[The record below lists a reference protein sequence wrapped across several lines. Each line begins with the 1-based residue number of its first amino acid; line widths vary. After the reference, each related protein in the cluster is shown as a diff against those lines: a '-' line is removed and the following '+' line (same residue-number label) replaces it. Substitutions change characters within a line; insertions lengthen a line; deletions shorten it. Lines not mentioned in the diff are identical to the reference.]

1 MKLTTKGRYA
11 VTAMVDLA
19 LHADDGPVSLSEI
32 SERQGLSL
40 SYLEQLFVK
49 LRRSGLVKSSRGS
62 RGGYSLS
69 LLASSTS
76 VADIIIAVDEN
87 VDVTNCSGKSVC
99 QDGDTCL
106 THHLWDELTLQ
117 IRNFLGG
124 ISLQD
129 LVNRKE
135 IRWVSERQDAKL
147 QAANDLS
154 LIPLAS
160 YD

>member
-11 VTAMVDLA
+11 VTAMVDLT
-19 LHADDGPVSLSEI
+19 LHTDHGPVSLSEI

-40 SYLEQLFVK
+40 SYLEQLFLK
-49 LRRSGLVKSSRGS
+49 LRRSELVKSSRGPK
-62 RGGYSLS
+62 GGYSLNQP
-69 LLASSTS
+69 SSSIS
-76 VADIIIAVDEN
+76 VADIIFAVDEN
-87 VDVTNCSGKSVC
+87 VDVTSCSGKSIC

-117 IRNFLGG
+117 IRNFLSS

-154 LIPLAS
+154 LIPLALF
-160 YD
+160 D